1 MSTLSDALLDI
12 FLWFRVGR
20 TSKEIGMCLY
30 LPHLEAVPRCMRR
43 SDLPPKPDHSVR
55 TIIVSDTHEQHQCIG
70 DLAGDVF
77 IHAGD
82 ILMTNSLYSVNT
94 SIERLRNFNAW
105 LSESVHCPYKIVI
118 AGNHDKIIE
127 HLGPEKAQAVLSEAI
142 YLENSSVEVGSLLI
156 YGTPMSSGRSHNK
169 AFQSEE
175 FAQQT
180 VQSLQATSAQ
190 RPVHILVTHGPCPEL
205 VSVLNDVPPVLHV
218 WGHLHGYH
226 GVWGK
231 SDKLWGRKSKC
242 VNANGSIMNSS
253 YDPHNFP
260 VVVDIPHETNPAAIL
275 H

>member
-1 MSTLSDALLDI
+1 
-12 FLWFRVGR
+12 
-20 TSKEIGMCLY
+20 
-30 LPHLEAVPRCMRR
+30 MRR

-226 GVWGK
+226 GVWRK

-242 VNANGSIMNSS
+242 VNANGSIMNRS